1 VTIRFVEEAQREF
14 LDAISDY
21 EEARAGQRLLLT
33 PTYWIRSGLAMLT
46 IPIKR

>member
-21 EEARAGQRLLLT
+21 EEARAGQSLLLT